1 MKEKV
6 EQRKSEGKYLA
17 FHWRS
22 NLIKIPAFR
31 ATLNIV
37 QCFKFSSNDDQ
48 IHIMYVVFDKEECK
62 SRNNNNDANS
72 AFWKGWLVAV
82 AHTQDRI
89 PVAVLL
95 LVVN

>member
-1 MKEKV
+1 MAEQSDKNTSFQSNV
-6 EQRKSEGKYLA
+6 EHCIE
-17 FHWRS
+17 
-22 NLIKIPAFR
+22 
-31 ATLNIV
+31 
-37 QCFKFSSNDDQ
+37 CFKFSSNDDQ

-95 LVVN
+95 VVVN